1 MQKLTNWKAKA
12 RVKWSFKQTE
22 ALDKVAAWLKDPS
35 GPQVLRLAGP
45 AGSGKSSL
53 ASRAVEGA
61 HGRVLFAAPTGKSA
75 LVMRR
80 KGCKE
85 AKTIHA
91 LAYNVAGD
99 PPSKTVIEQMREE
112 CRRLYALNEP
122 TAKASADGLAKQ
134 IERAVEQAKHKGPR
148 FSLKLDSEIRDAG
161 VLVIDEAS
169 MVSDAM
175 GSDLVTFG
183 TKILAIYDPYQLPP
197 VRGLGYFTQ
206 GRPDVL
212 LEEIHRQALDS
223 PILRLADL
231 ARRGEPL
238 PIGRIND
245 DVDVRVW
252 TKKPD
257 AALEARAMEAEMILV
272 GRNATRR
279 GCNARIRQL
288 LGREGKVPVAGDR
301 VICKRNDH
309 ELGLLNGSI
318 WNVTSCSD
326 RGDMVADIGVRS
338 TDDAFDIVDCST
350 WLHHFFDREDELMDL
365 KRRMHQ
371 EFTWGWAL
379 TTHVSQGSQADDVL
393 VFDESKQFNQDA
405 SKHLYTSLTRSSR
418 RLTVAVPQ

>member
-1 MQKLTNWKAKA
+1 M
-12 RVKWSFKQTE
+12 KWSPRQDE
-22 ALDKVAAWLKDPS
+22 ALTKVARWLKDPAA
-35 GPQVLRLAGP
+35 PQVFRLAGP
-45 AGSGKSSL
+45 AGSGKSTV
-53 ASRAVEGA
+53 ASTAVEGA
-61 HGRVLFAAPTGKSA
+61 SGRVLFGAPTGKSA

-80 KGCKE
+80 KGCAG
-85 AKTIHA
+85 AKTIHS
-91 LAYNVAGD
+91 LAYLPAGD
-99 PPSKTVIEQMREE
+99 PPSKTMIEKMREE

-122 TAKASADGLAKQ
+122 TAKASADNLTKQ
-134 IERAVEQAKHKGPR
+134 IERAVESAKHKGPR

-206 GRPDVL
+206 GRPDAL
-212 LEEIHRQALDS
+212 LDEIHRQALDS

-231 ARRGEPL
+231 ARRGERL
-238 PIGRIND
+238 PIGKIDD

-257 AALEARAMEAEMILV
+257 PSLEARAMEAEMILV
-272 GRNATRR
+272 GRNVTRR

-288 LGREGKVPVAGDR
+288 LGREGYLPVQGDR
-301 VICKRNDH
+301 VLCKRNDH

-326 RGDMVADIGVRS
+326 RGDMVANIEVRS
-338 TDDAFDIVDCST
+338 TDDAFDVVECST
-350 WLHHFFDREDELMDL
+350 WLHHFFDREEELTDL

-371 EFTWGWAL
+371 EFTWGWAI

-405 SKHLYTSLTRSSR
+405 SKHLYTALTRSSR